1 MPIPA
6 FVKRGGSDAAFFLF
20 LALVAVLGFGGSLQY
35 PLAVLRAGGF
45 GAALLF
51 LWNRRKDPVPL
62 GHYPLLVGGFV
73 LLAFGHSFSSVYFW
87 VSFQHAL
94 NVALAS
100 VLLAWAVLLFRKDSR
115 RTWNATLL
123 AVSAL
128 ALAEIGIAL
137 FQRFHG
143 GVPRPRGTFDNAN
156 YLSEFLTAASL
167 LCFSRWLW
175 TDSTRRARLAEVSG
189 GTLFLAAAMFL
200 ASSRGVLLA
209 SVPAFGVLLVGR
221 FGFRKGGALLAG
233 IGIPSFALLGFRVV
247 ERFFGPDLYNYSRWI
262 IWKSAL
268 RTFLEHP
275 FGVGLG
281 GFKYFWFASQS
292 PVGDAFRR
300 YGKFATTAHSEYLEV
315 LSGLGGIGLFLFLA
329 VLAYPLFLAMKNRKG
344 IPVDRRPR
352 AAGAAGVLVLSG
364 AHALFNGNFHVF
376 GVFFMDA
383 VMLAMLLS
391 CLPRNPAPPLILP
404 ACMRS
409 LGAVV
414 CAALIVTTF
423 ATLAG
428 VHFYDRGEKLLRAGD
443 LTGAERAFSV
453 AISADPFRSS
463 YPDALSSVHYRRY
476 LTERAS
482 LGKVRKIPESM
493 FETLRWE
500 DRAREL
506 SPRDFKYTLRLS
518 HLFFELLRL
527 RGEPSD
533 AMMSLRLADSALRLN
548 PFGVEIL
555 WHRADVLLSLGRGED
570 ALKDLEKSVS
580 VEPNFCRG
588 YARLAVF
595 AGKSNQEAASRW
607 SAKEEECRKRA
618 AALHLE
624 DVEAWLV
631 ESPEER

>member
-1 MPIPA
+1 MPLA
-6 FVKRGGSDAAFFLF
+6 GSREKGGSDAAFFLF

-45 GAALLF
+45 GAAF
-51 LWNRRKDPVPL
+51 FYLWIRRRDPVPL

-73 LLAFGHSFSSVYFW
+73 LLAFGHSLSSVYFW

-94 NVALAS
+94 NIALAS
-100 VLLAWAVLLFRKDSR
+100 VLLAWTVLLLRKDPR
-115 RTWNATLL
+115 RTWDATFL

-143 GVPRPRGTFDNAN
+143 GGLRPRGTFDNAN
-156 YLSEFLTAASL
+156 YLSEFITAASL
-167 LCFSRWLW
+167 LCFARWLW
-175 TDSTRRARLAEVSG
+175 NEGTRRVRLAEVSG
-189 GTLFLAAAMFL
+189 GVLFLVAALSL

-209 SVPAFGVLLVGR
+209 SVPAFGVLLIGR
-221 FGFRKGGALLAG
+221 YGFRKGGALLAG
-233 IGIPSFALLGFRVV
+233 IGVPSFALLGFRVV
-247 ERFFGPDLYNYSRWI
+247 ERFFGPDIYNYSRWI

-281 GFKYFWFASQS
+281 GFKYYWFATQS
-292 PVGDAFRR
+292 PVADAFRR
-300 YGKFATTAHSEYLEV
+300 YGKFAATAHSEYLEV
-315 LSGLGGIGLFLFLA
+315 LSGLGAIGFFLFLL
-329 VLAYPLFLAMKNRKG
+329 VLAYPLFLAMKNRKE
-344 IPVDRRPR
+344 IAVERRPA
-352 AAGAAGVLVLSG
+352 AAGAASVLVLSG
-364 AHALFNGNFHVF
+364 THALFNGNFHVF
-376 GVFFMDA
+376 GIFFVDA

-391 CLPRNPAPPLILP
+391 CLPRDPAPPVIFP
-404 ACMRS
+404 AWIRS
-409 LGAVV
+409 LGMVV
-414 CAALIVTTF
+414 CTMLIAATF

-428 VHFYDRGEKLLRAGD
+428 VHYYDRGEKRLRAGD
-443 LTGAERAFSV
+443 LPGAERAFSV
-453 AISADPFRSS
+453 AVLADPFRSS

-476 LTERAS
+476 LLMRTSPGR
-482 LGKVRKIPESM
+482 VREIPESM

-500 DRAREL
+500 DRARHL

-518 HLFFELLRL
+518 HLFFELFRL

-533 AMMSLRLADSALRLN
+533 AMMSLRLADGALRLD

-555 WHRADVLLSLGRGED
+555 WHRADILSSLGRGED
-570 ALKDLEKSVS
+570 EARDLEKAVS

-588 YARLAVF
+588 YARLADL
-595 AGKSNQEAASRW
+595 AGESDQEEASRW
-607 SAKEEECRKRA
+607 SVKEEECRRRA

-624 DVEAWLV
+624 DAEAWLV

>member
-1 MPIPA
+1 MNGT
-6 FVKRGGSDAAFFLF
+6 KGGSDAAFFLF

-45 GAALLF
+45 GAAILF
-51 LWNRRKDPVPL
+51 LWSRRKDPVPL
-62 GHYPLLVGGFV
+62 GPYPLLVGGFV
-73 LLAFGHSFSSVYFW
+73 LLAFGHSLSSVYFW

-100 VLLAWAVLLFRKDSR
+100 VLLAWAVLLFRKDLR
-115 RTWNATLL
+115 RTCDEMFLV
-123 AVSAL
+123 VSAL

-137 FQRFHG
+137 FQWFHG
-143 GVPRPRGTFDNAN
+143 GVLRPRGTFDNAN

-175 TDSTRRARLAEVSG
+175 ADGTPRVRLVEGSG
-189 GTLFLAAAMFL
+189 GILFLAAAMFL

-209 SVPAFGVLLVGR
+209 SVPAFGVLLIGR

-247 ERFFGPDLYNYSRWI
+247 ERFFGLDLYNYSRWI

-281 GFKYFWFASQS
+281 GFKYFWFATQS
-292 PVGDAFRR
+292 PVGGAFRR
-300 YGKFATTAHSEYLEV
+300 YGKFAATAHSEYLEI
-315 LSGLGGIGLFLFLA
+315 LSGLGAIGLLLFLA
-329 VLAYPLFLAMKNRKG
+329 VLAYPLFLAMEKRRE
-344 IPVDRRPR
+344 IPVDRRPM
-352 AAGAAGVLVLSG
+352 AAGAASVLVLSG
-364 AHALFNGNFHVF
+364 THAVFNGNFHVF
-376 GVFFMDA
+376 GVFFLDA

-391 CLPRNPAPPLILP
+391 CLPRNSAPPVMLP
-404 ACMRS
+404 SWVRS
-409 LGAVV
+409 LGMVV
-414 CAALIVTTF
+414 CAALIAATF

-428 VHFYDRGEKLLRAGD
+428 VHYYERGEKLLRAGD
-443 LTGAERAFSV
+443 LPGAERAFSV
-453 AISADPFRSS
+453 AISTDPFRSS

-476 LTERAS
+476 LSERTS
-482 LGKVRKIPESM
+482 LGKARKIPESM

-506 SPRDFKYTLRLS
+506 SPRDAKYTLRLS

-533 AMMSLRLADSALRLN
+533 AIMSLGLAENALRLN

-555 WHRADVLLSLGRGED
+555 WHKANILLSLGREED
-570 ALKDLEKSVS
+570 AVKDLEKAVS

-588 YARLAVF
+588 YARLADL
-595 AGKSNQEAASRW
+595 AGKSKQEVAVRW
-607 SAKEEECRKRA
+607 SAKEEECRGRA
-618 AALHLE
+618 AAIHLE

-631 ESPEER
+631 QSPEER